1 MVLVS
6 QLFVIMRHGSL
17 QHSVDLLACTSVVL
31 SDTMVWSQEP
41 DLPKQ
46 AAQAATKSSPQVAT
60 GGSQQPQQQPPAAG
74 NPKEGSNTAYS
85 LFGDQ
90 NAGGNS
96 ASWPSIPSSKST
108 HDAADR

>member
-1 MVLVS
+1 MC
-6 QLFVIMRHGSL
+6 HGSL
-17 QHSVDLLACTSVVL
+17 LHSADFLANASEVPL
-31 SDTMVWSQEP
+31 KTMMWLQEP

-46 AAQAATKSSPQVAT
+46 AAPATKSGLQAAT

-74 NPKEGSNTAYS
+74 NPKEGNNMGYS

-90 NAGGNS
+90 NVGRNS

-108 HDAADR
+108 NDAADR